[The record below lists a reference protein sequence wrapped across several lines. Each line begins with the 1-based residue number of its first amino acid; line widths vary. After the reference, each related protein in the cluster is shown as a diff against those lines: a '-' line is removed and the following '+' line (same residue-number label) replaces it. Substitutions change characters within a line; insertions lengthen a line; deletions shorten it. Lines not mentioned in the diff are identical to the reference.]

1 MDSKSQIR
9 ELTTSELETLSAG
22 MVTLDFGIVAIYLQ
36 FASVDTGPMTGATIC
51 GNNGDCV
58 SRDFW
63 PLSLRTRRLA
73 CATRPLAFA

>member
-9 ELTTSELETLSAG
+9 ELTTSELETVSGG

-58 SRDFW
+58 SKIFG
-63 PLSLRTRRLA
+63 P
-73 CATRPLAFA
+73 

>member
-9 ELTTSELETLSAG
+9 ELTTSELKLSLVG

-58 SRDFW
+58 SKIFG
-63 PLSLRTRRLA
+63 P
-73 CATRPLAFA
+73 

>member
-9 ELTTSELETLSAG
+9 KLTTSELETVSGG

-51 GNNGDCV
+51 CNNGDCV
-58 SRDFW
+58 SKIFG
-63 PLSLRTRRLA
+63 P
-73 CATRPLAFA
+73 